1 MEKYIELTLD
11 AISNS
16 EKLANKLELKEKME
30 IRTILYSAE
39 DWLIDNENKV
49 TKDEIEEKV

>member
-1 MEKYIELTLD
+1 LEKYSERTKD

-16 EKLANKLELKEKME
+16 EKLANKLELMEKIE
-30 IRTILYSAE
+30 IRTILSNAE

-49 TKDEIEEKV
+49 SKDEIEEKV

>member
-1 MEKYIELTLD
+1 MEKYIEKIKD

-16 EKLANKLELKEKME
+16 EKLANKLELKEKFK
-30 IRTILYSAE
+30 IRNIISSAE

-49 TKDEIEEKV
+49 SKDEIEEKL